1 MIGAAS
7 RAASLAA
14 GRRAALQRA
23 LVGYILAPSDTVNF
37 GDERFM
43 KGKFFGSFLVGLL
56 MAAAP
61 VWAHHSF
68 AAEYDN
74 QKPVTHKGVVTKI
87 DWMNPHVYVYIDEKS
102 EDGKVVNWAFEGY
115 PPNTLRRVGLARDM
129 LKIGDSVTVTGW
141 SSKDGSL
148 RFAAREITWTDGR
161 KFFIGPPAN

>member
-1 MIGAAS
+1 MVGCRLQPALAEVYTERVQIRLKPGEE
-7 RAASLAA
+7 RVMRGRYFWSLV
-14 GRRAALQRA
+14 
-23 LVGYILAPSDTVNF
+23 VG
-37 GDERFM
+37 
-43 KGKFFGSFLVGLL
+43 VGLL
-56 MAAAP
+56 LAAAP

-87 DWMNPHVYVYIDEKS
+87 EWQNPHVYIYIDEKS
-102 EDGKVVNWAFEGY
+102 EDGKVLNWAFEGY

-129 LKIGDSVTVTGW
+129 LKIGDNVSVTGW

-148 RFAAREITWTDGR
+148 RFAAREITWTDGK

>member
-1 MIGAAS
+1 MIAAAS
-7 RAASLAA
+7 GRLRPALA
-14 GRRAALQRA
+14 R
-23 LVGYILAPSDTVNF
+23 YILAPLI
-37 GDERFM
+37 GDESSM
-43 KGKFFGSFLVGLL
+43 KGRFFGSLLVALL
-56 MAAAP
+56 LAAAP

-87 DWMNPHVYVYIDEKS
+87 DWMNPHVYIYIDEKS
-102 EDGKVVNWAFEGY
+102 EDGKVLNWAFEGY

-148 RFAAREITWTDGR
+148 RFAAREITWPDGR

>member
-1 MIGAAS
+1 
-7 RAASLAA
+7 
-14 GRRAALQRA
+14 
-23 LVGYILAPSDTVNF
+23 
-37 GDERFM
+37 
-43 KGKFFGSFLVGLL
+43 LVGLL
-56 MAAAP
+56 LAAVP

-87 DWMNPHVYVYIDEKS
+87 DWMNPHVYIYIDEKS

-129 LKIGDSVTVTGW
+129 LKIGDSVSVTGW
-141 SSKDGSL
+141 SSKDGSP

>member
-1 MIGAAS
+1 LEMELS
-7 RAASLAA
+7 
-14 GRRAALQRA
+14 
-23 LVGYILAPSDTVNF
+23 
-37 GDERFM
+37 M
-43 KGKFFGSFLVGLL
+43 KGRLFGSFLVGMLL
-56 MAAAP
+56 AAAP

-87 DWMNPHVYVYIDEKS
+87 DWMNPHVYIYIDEKS
-102 EDGKVVNWAFEGY
+102 EDGKVVNWGFEGY

-129 LKIGDSVTVTGW
+129 LKLGDSVSVTGW
-141 SSKDGSL
+141 ASKDGSA